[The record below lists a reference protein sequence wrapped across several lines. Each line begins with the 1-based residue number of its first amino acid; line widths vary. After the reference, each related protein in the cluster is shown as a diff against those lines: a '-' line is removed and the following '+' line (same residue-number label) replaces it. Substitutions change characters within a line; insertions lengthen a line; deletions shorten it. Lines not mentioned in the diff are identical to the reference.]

1 MGNDERQEE
10 EGLFKMKDLITKYL
24 MTVACYNDDLKQNGR
39 KQRKEMTDKGGLQAQ
54 GGESVRQT
62 ASACREKRGTIPLLP
77 SFPPSGRPCRI
88 VHPSLSLSI
97 EHLWSVVKK
106 KIYIHMKLLKH
117 RIETHKL
124 PKFCRLTPGNLNRN
138 KCLIS

>member
-39 KQRKEMTDKGGLQAQ
+39 KQRKEMSDKGGLQAQ

-77 SFPPSGRPCRI
+77 SSPPMV
-88 VHPSLSLSI
+88 VHALSFIHLSHSLLS
-97 EHLWSVVKK
+97 
-106 KIYIHMKLLKH
+106 
-117 RIETHKL
+117 T
-124 PKFCRLTPGNLNRN
+124 CGQ
-138 KCLIS
+138 

>member
-24 MTVACYNDDLKQNGR
+24 MTVACYNDDLKQNRR
-39 KQRKEMTDKGGLQAQ
+39 KQRKEMTDKGGIQAQ

-62 ASACREKRGTIPLLP
+62 ASACREKRGSIPLLP
-77 SFPPSGRPCRI
+77 SYGRPCPI
-88 VHPSLSLSI
+88 VHPSLSLSL

-106 KIYIHMKLLKH
+106 KIYIHMKLFKL

-124 PKFCRLTPGNLNRN
+124 LSFPL
-138 KCLIS
+138 

>member
-10 EGLFKMKDLITKYL
+10 EGLFKMKDLITNYL
-24 MTVACYNDDLKQNGR
+24 MTVACYNDDLKQNRR
-39 KQRKEMTDKGGLQAQ
+39 KQSKEMTDKGGLQAQ

-88 VHPSLSLSI
+88 VHPSLSLSL

-106 KIYIHMKLLKH
+106 NIYIHMKL
-117 RIETHKL
+117 
-124 PKFCRLTPGNLNRN
+124 
-138 KCLIS
+138 

>member
-1 MGNDERQEE
+1 
-10 EGLFKMKDLITKYL
+10 MKDLITKYL

-88 VHPSLSLSI
+88 VHPSLSLSL
-97 EHLWSVVKK
+97 EHLSVVKK
-106 KIYIHMKLLKH
+106 NIYIHMKL
-117 RIETHKL
+117 
-124 PKFCRLTPGNLNRN
+124 
-138 KCLIS
+138 